1 MYLFVSLLLILVSIW
16 NHLETESPCAV
27 WQSPRPNL
35 NNNKQPD
42 SEIEFKN
49 STAVTVKAGVG
60 EALSCKWKPEK
71 CTN

>member
-1 MYLFVSLLLILVSIW
+1 M
-16 NHLETESPCAV
+16 ETESPCAV